1 MGGMGRCVVVCAF
14 SISIVHICGWR
25 WTWILDPLHTLIV
38 WQKFKTIFSHRRTSI
53 TVPTEAGKK
62 CAHTNTIAIKML
74 TIAIEHRDTLFRGK
88 RSPLHRSTR
97 SDRHQTR
104 IEPHWIRYIRR
115 IFIIFIWLLV
125 FYHVLCT
132 AYIVCGDLG
141 SKRERLAIPFSSIE
155 LVILP
160 QFRFF
165 FHFSVTFFSL
175 RFVLFCFQ
183 CAFFLGD
190 FTIFKRRTFAIHVAE
205 YK

>member
-14 SISIVHICGWR
+14 SISIVHICGWW

-38 WQKFKTIFSHRRTSI
+38 WQKFK
-53 TVPTEAGKK
+53 K
-62 CAHTNTIAIKML
+62 
-74 TIAIEHRDTLFRGK
+74 LF
-88 RSPLHRSTR
+88 
-97 SDRHQTR
+97 
-104 IEPHWIRYIRR
+104 
-115 IFIIFIWLLV
+115 

-165 FHFSVTFFSL
+165 FHFGVIFF
-175 RFVLFCFQ
+175 RFVLFCF
-183 CAFFLGD
+183 ASNVLFFRRFYD
-190 FTIFKRRTFAIHVAE
+190 IQETNANSISDKRSHKSRTNRTFAIHVAE
-205 YK
+205 YKKKEHFPRLSNTPMYSRKCKALSG

>member
-1 MGGMGRCVVVCAF
+1 
-14 SISIVHICGWR
+14 
-25 WTWILDPLHTLIV
+25 
-38 WQKFKTIFSHRRTSI
+38 
-53 TVPTEAGKK
+53 
-62 CAHTNTIAIKML
+62 ML

-104 IEPHWIRYIRR
+104 IEPHWIPYIRR

-165 FHFSVTFFSL
+165 FHFGVIFF
-175 RFVLFCFQ
+175 RFVLFCF
-183 CAFFLGD
+183 ASNVLFFRRFYD
-190 FTIFKRRTFAIHVAE
+190 IQETNANSISDKRSHKSRTNRTFAIHVAE
-205 YK
+205 YKKKEHFPRLSNTPMYSRKCKALSG